1 MRAVAYIDGMN
12 FYEASKDKQWY
23 PAGWCNWMET
33 IVTYAPS
40 ATGVSVKY
48 FTTLYTGG
56 DRIRARRQKLHV
68 LAMEQVAKADVIYG
82 TCRQRDL
89 RCPECKA
96 KLKCSRCDCDRRLS
110 EKMTDVNIGVRLVED
125 AIDGAFDRAY
135 LVTADIDLVPAV
147 HAALRRAPE
156 SQVIVLL
163 PPESVMA
170 EEFAALEQKYP
181 ERAIARH
188 LELSKLRRFPDDL
201 PRRWGMML
209 PIHWRADAGRRPA
222 KPTDQVVRDLGVP
235 APWYEESTG
244 YGTSQTSP
252 NMATRRRLVHNAP
265 RTK

>member
-1 MRAVAYIDGMN
+1 MVQLDGDHR
-12 FYEASKDKQWY
+12 YVRTQRHGGLGQVL
-23 PAGWCNWMET
+23 P
-33 IVTYAPS
+33 
-40 ATGVSVKY
+40 
-48 FTTLYTGG
+48 TLYTGG
-56 DRIRARRQKLHV
+56 DRTRARRQKLHV

-96 KLKCSRCDCDRRLS
+96 KLKCSQCDCDRRLS

-252 NMATRRRLVHNAP
+252 NMATRRRLVHNAR